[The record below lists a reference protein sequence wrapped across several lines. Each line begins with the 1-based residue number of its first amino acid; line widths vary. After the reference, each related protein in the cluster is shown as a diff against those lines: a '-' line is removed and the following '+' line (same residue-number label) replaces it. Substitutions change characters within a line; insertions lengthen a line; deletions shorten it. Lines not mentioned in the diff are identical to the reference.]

1 MIGFLIPHGTFG
13 ADRDTTGVVVALGVD
28 PLAIVAEGLYDV
40 VSVAAALDRNI
51 AVTTDAS

>member
-13 ADRDTTGVVVALGVD
+13 ADRDTTGVVVALGFD
-28 PLAIVAEGLYDV
+28 PMAVVPEDYDV
-40 VSVAAALDRNI
+40 VSVAAAPDRNI